1 MRGTPRLYSYKRRN
15 ARRGAA
21 RARSGTKAHGG
32 AARSPRPGRG
42 GTGRGA
48 PLRARRSRGDARGRG
63 AVPGG
68 RGAYIGG
75 SVRPPRS
82 QPPLA
87 AAGAAPPRGSRGHGS
102 GRGAAHERRCSSSRC
117 RRVCSNRRGC
127 VGLAEP
133 RPGGVCVKSDEPAGR
148 GGELRSAVGSRSPAA
163 AGREGRG
170 GEGVR
175 AGPERAEVAEA
186 EEPQPRRA
194 PSVADRGCSAAAQ
207 RLLGWV
213 WGRGAGRGGGQRQDG
228 RHGLLGGREG
238 GGGSQGQDRPQRQG
252 GHGHSRPRLSQGC
265 CCPTTVM
272 HKKNEDIPAYSSIP
286 IEQESG
292 PSAAQDRREEGR
304 QRGKET
310 LERCSAQPAA
320 LWKKTGCNE
329 NGGGEA
335 QRCTAQP

>member
-1 MRGTPRLYSYKRRN
+1 MRSKLGEGARPSQHPPRGAAEQHAGNEAGTRSPAPRRTPPRPAAGGRMRGTPRLYSYKRRN

-133 RPGGVCVKSDEPAGR
+133 RPGGVCVKSDEPGR
-148 GGELRSAVGSRSPAA
+148 
-163 AGREGRG
+163 
-170 GEGVR
+170 
-175 AGPERAEVAEA
+175 
-186 EEPQPRRA
+186 
-194 PSVADRGCSAAAQ
+194 
-207 RLLGWV
+207 
-213 WGRGAGRGGGQRQDG
+213 
-228 RHGLLGGREG
+228 
-238 GGGSQGQDRPQRQG
+238 
-252 GHGHSRPRLSQGC
+252 
-265 CCPTTVM
+265 
-272 HKKNEDIPAYSSIP
+272 
-286 IEQESG
+286 
-292 PSAAQDRREEGR
+292 
-304 QRGKET
+304 
-310 LERCSAQPAA
+310 
-320 LWKKTGCNE
+320 
-329 NGGGEA
+329 
-335 QRCTAQP
+335 